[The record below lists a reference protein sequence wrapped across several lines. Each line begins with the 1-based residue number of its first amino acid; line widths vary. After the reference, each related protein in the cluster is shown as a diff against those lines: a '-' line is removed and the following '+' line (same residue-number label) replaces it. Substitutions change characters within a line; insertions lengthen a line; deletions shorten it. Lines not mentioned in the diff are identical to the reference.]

1 MQCRL
6 MKVIFRAALKRLTCS
21 DNKLETLD
29 VTHNTALQSLYCE
42 QNKLATIDTGKNP
55 ALKWFSCSDNPIVSL
70 DLSNNKAM
78 LTDLTCVNGALT
90 SLDAGENE
98 VLENVQLD
106 NQVLEASAEDFQ
118 REPVT
123 RTKGA
128 DFQELKITESVRGAA
143 SGKYVLNLSQYGGFD
158 PAKVKNLSS
167 GTAVANGIMWENA
180 ASIPEEVTYEYDIS
194 NRYKL
199 SGRTMPVRIQ
209 LGNSRPGDSNTEL
222 SGKDISSCSV
232 TVNAA
237 SSVYNGKPQEPGITV
252 KDGNYVLRP
261 GTDYS
266 VSYENHINAGTASAV
281 LTGIGNYTG
290 SVKKGFTIGKAS
302 QIISCGK
309 SYSKVYGSK
318 AFSLKAKRTA
328 GNGALTYSSSNKKVA
343 IVDKKGKVALKGIG
357 IAVITI
363 KAASTSNYNEKSVKV
378 TITVKPKKQTL
389 KSIKILKGKKL
400 SVSWKKDTKATG
412 YQIQYSTNKNFKK
425 GIKTIKVKKIKTTA
439 VTVKKLKPGKKYYF
453 RVRSYKTVK
462 TGGKTKILY
471 GSWSKTKQSKSVKK

>member
-123 RTKGA
+123 RTKDA

-199 SGRTMPVRIQ
+199 SGRTMPV
-209 LGNSRPGDSNTEL
+209 
-222 SGKDISSCSV
+222 
-232 TVNAA
+232 
-237 SSVYNGKPQEPGITV
+237 
-252 KDGNYVLRP
+252 
-261 GTDYS
+261 
-266 VSYENHINAGTASAV
+266 NH
-281 LTGIGNYTG
+281 
-290 SVKKGFTIGKAS
+290 
-302 QIISCGK
+302 
-309 SYSKVYGSK
+309 
-318 AFSLKAKRTA
+318 
-328 GNGALTYSSSNKKVA
+328 
-343 IVDKKGKVALKGIG
+343 
-357 IAVITI
+357 
-363 KAASTSNYNEKSVKV
+363 
-378 TITVKPKKQTL
+378 
-389 KSIKILKGKKL
+389 
-400 SVSWKKDTKATG
+400 W
-412 YQIQYSTNKNFKK
+412 
-425 GIKTIKVKKIKTTA
+425 
-439 VTVKKLKPGKKYYF
+439 
-453 RVRSYKTVK
+453 
-462 TGGKTKILY
+462 
-471 GSWSKTKQSKSVKK
+471 